1 MPDPDAAKS
10 KAEVEAELEGSSD
23 AIQGRLNAIRDEITS
38 TGSSIRS
45 TLRKHPLA
53 SIGGSLLAGA
63 LLGWLLA
70 GVGKRRLSKAHR
82 QLLKEYVEALRD
94 EVRDAVAEGEE
105 IGVAVQEAL
114 RNRAPLIVYSDDQGS
129 DGWLRQT
136 AGLVFDTALTLF
148 IRDALGG
155 FLDGLG
161 VEEVLE
167 TEAPEP
173 ATDGEEALDELE
185 SASP

>member
-1 MPDPDAAKS
+1 MPDRDTAKS

-23 AIQGRLNAIRDEITS
+23 AIQGRLDAIRDEIRS

-45 TLRKHPLA
+45 TLSKHPLA

-63 LLGWLLA
+63 LVGWLLA

-82 QLLKEYVEALRD
+82 QLLSEYVEALRD
-94 EVRDAVAEGEE
+94 EVREAVADGEE
-105 IGVAVQEAL
+105 IGTAVQEAL
-114 RNRAPLIVYSDDQGS
+114 RNRAPLIVYAEDQGS

-148 IRDALGG
+148 IRDALSG

-161 VEEVLE
+161 VEEALG
-167 TEAPEP
+167 
-173 ATDGEEALDELE
+173 GEEAANASEGEGALDDLDTT
-185 SASP
+185 SP